1 MSLHEQSPGAD
12 SPEQEEILRL
22 RAEVARLQRER
33 DDARTAHPRPPR
45 QRSGMGRHIVAIVLV
60 VLTAV
65 LALAAVPALYLRSE
79 LIDTDHYVAT
89 VAPLASDPAI
99 QAEIANKVTQQI
111 SDSVDFEA
119 ITRDALNELS
129 KTAPRAAAVITG
141 LAPVIAEQT
150 RNLVHSAVSK
160 FVATPQFQD
169 LWIQVNRVA
178 HQGLVN
184 LATGNTGG
192 TVSIDQ
198 NGTVTISTKEI
209 IARVKTLLVQQGVGI
224 ASRIPE
230 VDAQIA
236 LFQSPELVRAT
247 TAIRT
252 LNQTAPILGWLTVI
266 SAVGAVAVAPRGR
279 KRSTT
284 SGVGLAVAIAMA
296 VLALGLV
303 IGRSILLNSIPP
315 DAVSPAA
322 AQSLVETLLVPL
334 RTSVRLVFVVGLII
348 ALAAFL
354 GGHSRPAEF
363 VRHGL
368 ATAGDYINGKVGAGQ
383 AKPWQLWLARYR
395 RILEAVV
402 VGIAVLVLI
411 FWQDP
416 TAAVAIWTA
425 VLAVLAILVVE
436 LLCRPAIALGTD
448 VESTAVTA
456 PESATSPAAAGPAAA
471 PTTST
476 TGSAASTGSTG
487 STGKD
492 SATAG
497 GAPDKPNPT
506 IPLP

>member
-1 MSLHEQSPGAD
+1 MSIQDQSPSSDGT
-12 SPEQEEILRL
+12 EQEEILRL

-33 DDARTAHPRPPR
+33 DDTRQAPPRPSGPR
-45 QRSGMGRHIVAIVLV
+45 HPGLARRIVAIVLV

-65 LALAAVPALYLRSE
+65 LAFAAVPAMYLRSE
-79 LIDTDHYVAT
+79 VLDTDHYVAT

-99 QAEIANKVTQQI
+99 QAEIADKVTQQI
-111 SDSVDFEA
+111 TDSVDFET

-129 KTAPRAAAVITG
+129 KTAPRVAAVITG

-150 RNLVHSAVSK
+150 KNLIHSTVSK

-192 TVSIDQ
+192 AVSIDQ
-198 NGTVTISTKEI
+198 SGTVTISTKEI
-209 IARVKTLLVQQGVGI
+209 IARVKTALVQQGVGI
-224 ASRIPE
+224 AARIP
-230 VDAQIA
+230 DIDRQIA

-247 TAIRT
+247 NAIRT
-252 LNQTAPILGWLTVI
+252 LDQTAPILAWLTVI

-279 KRSTT
+279 RRSTT
-284 SGVGLAVAIAMA
+284 SGVGLAVAISMA
-296 VLALGLV
+296 LLALGLV

-315 DAVSPAA
+315 DAVSPPA
-322 AQSLVETLLVPL
+322 AQSLVETLVVPL
-334 RTSVRLVFVVGLII
+334 RTSLRLVFVVGLII

-368 ATAGDYINGKVGAGQ
+368 ASAGDYINGKVGAGQ

-425 VLAVLAILVVE
+425 VLAVLAILLVE
-436 LLCRPAIALGTD
+436 LLCRPAVAHGPD
-448 VESTAVTA
+448 GESSVEPVTESVTA
-456 PESATSPAAAGPAAA
+456 PPTRPAPVSPPA
-471 PTTST
+471 ST
-476 TGSAASTGSTG
+476 TA
-487 STGKD
+487 
-492 SATAG
+492 
-497 GAPDKPNPT
+497 GAPPDEPNPT
-506 IPLP
+506 LPLP